1 MREGEKQLIQGNEAV
16 GWGALHA
23 GCRAFFGYPITPQ
36 NEITEWFAREYPK
49 RGLVFVQSQSESAS
63 IHMVHAAAATG
74 VRAITSTSSPGWGLM
89 QEGMSCLANAEL
101 PCLVVLVQRG
111 GPGQGTT
118 RHAQMDYHSVT
129 RGGGG
134 GGYKNIVLAPWSVQE
149 TYDFTQLA
157 FHLADQYRNPVVLL
171 SDGLLG
177 QMVEML
183 ECRTLDF
190 GPLPP
195 KDWCIRGKKHQSDG
209 VRRGVIWGQ
218 GFVPSPRFPT
228 YLSFIEHFVEK
239 TRQMKEA
246 EVRYET
252 YHTEDAELILVAY
265 GSSARISLGAVEMAR
280 AQGIRAG
287 LVRPI
292 TLWPFPTQA
301 IRKLT
306 EKTPLFLAVEDSQ
319 GQMIDDVEFAVAERA
334 SVHFLGMLARHEPN
348 EMGML
353 FAERVLE
360 EIKHL
365 L

>member
-1 MREGEKQLIQGNEAV
+1 MKDGEKQLIQGNEAV
-16 GWGALHA
+16 GWGALNA
-23 GCRAFFGYPITPQ
+23 GCKAFFGYPITPQ
-36 NEITEWFAREYPK
+36 NEITEWFAREYPP
-49 RGLVFVQSQSESAS
+49 RGLVFVQSQSESGS

-74 VRAITSTSSPGWGLM
+74 IRAITSTSSPGWGLM

-101 PCLVVLVQRG
+101 PCVVVLVQRG

-149 TYDFTQLA
+149 SYDLTQLA
-157 FHLADQYRNPVVLL
+157 FHLADQYRNPVVFL

-177 QMVEML
+177 QMVEPMEL
-183 ECRTLDF
+183 RTLDF
-190 GPLPP
+190 GPLPA
-195 KDWCIRGKKHQSDG
+195 KDWHVQGKKHRPDG

-218 GFVPSPRFPT
+218 GFIPTPQFPN
-228 YLSFIEHFVEK
+228 YLSFIAHFSEK
-239 TRQMKEA
+239 IQRMKEA

-252 YHTEDAELILVAY
+252 YQVEDADLILVAY

-292 TLWPFPTQA
+292 TLWPFPYQA
-301 IRKLT
+301 IRDLA
-306 EKTPLFLAVEDSQ
+306 EKTGLFLAVEDSQ
-319 GQMIDDVEFAVAERA
+319 GQMIDDVQFAVAERA
-334 SVHFLGMLARHEPN
+334 QVSFLGMLARHDPT

-360 EIKHL
+360 EIKRL